1 MKTPFDL
8 DKIYNKLPKEKTEL
22 SVEKVALGLIDDIR
36 ADIAQANK
44 GAMKGIDMIESAK
57 KPLENSLRDNKS
69 LFKKLQ
75 ITKKSAIELG
85 VKDIL
90 KEVQKYERQ
99 VDENI
104 KSINK
109 ILNGL

>member
-1 MKTPFDL
+1 MKTPQDL
-8 DKIYNKLPKEKTEL
+8 DKIYNRLPQEKTEL
-22 SVEKVALGLIDDIR
+22 SVEKITLGL
-36 ADIAQANK
+36 
-44 GAMKGIDMIESAK
+44 
-57 KPLENSLRDNKS
+57 
-69 LFKKLQ
+69 

-85 VKDIL
+85 VRDIL